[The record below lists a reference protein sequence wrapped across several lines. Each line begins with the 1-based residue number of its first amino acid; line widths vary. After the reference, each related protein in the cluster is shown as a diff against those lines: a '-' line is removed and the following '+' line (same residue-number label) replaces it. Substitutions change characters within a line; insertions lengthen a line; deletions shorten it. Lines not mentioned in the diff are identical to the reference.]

1 MVVNIFSKID
11 TFFIKLFFCFLF
23 AFLCCSCSSRFE
35 NGGIEPV
42 NEEKYDYKGKDITP
56 ELIDSVYVLYDK
68 ALRTSQKVV
77 YANSLMKMIDDAES
91 LDTVFVIDKSMSRTI
106 MDFYVHYAMMYY
118 YYHNTMYL
126 KASEYL
132 SEVET
137 NIDKVSDVTLKS
149 DICSLIGALYCRN
162 GDVYKSMEYFKKCYE
177 IDFKLDDLERISSDL
192 NNIANLCVISKQF
205 NAAEYYILDAID
217 IERKLRR
224 ADKLAIRLATAS
236 TVYLK
241 LNRPEDALRYIYES
255 LNIEKLNGRENMVA
269 VRKSQLADIY
279 INMNM
284 IDQADEILLEA
295 LPVLEKSTNRNSL
308 AIVFCQL
315 GEVSLKKNKLHD
327 AEKFL
332 LSAVEISKNIGS
344 LYIERRAVKD
354 LYLVKKDFSP
364 VVALQYL
371 EQYTV
376 FSDSIFKEDLSQTMS
391 MFQALYNN
399 VELDKQNK
407 IEKSRNHTILF
418 VSIVVVTLLVM
429 FIIFLFFML
438 RVHTKEKKQMKAME
452 DMRSKFFSNIT
463 HEFRTPLTVILGV
476 AHQMVNECNFND
488 SQMRAMHDV
497 YHQGD
502 VLLNLV
508 DKLIDVSKIK
518 SGVDNSEFYNGNV
531 VEYLKVIVSYFESYA
546 AQKEIDISFASSK
559 QVINMDFVPDYLSK
573 IIQILVG
580 NALINSQK
588 NGNVYITVQEK
599 KKNLL
604 LVISDNGDGIDSETL
619 QHLFDDFYYDGNF
632 GTIGRSVEF
641 SLVKQIV
648 LAFKGNVVVKSALG
662 QGSVFLISLP
672 LRHGKGNYKPFAVED
687 INNKGIF
694 IDNRD
699 FDADID
705 KELCDNKYSP
715 VILVVDDNK
724 DVKRFI
730 GSQLRDKYNVYYAK
744 NGREG
749 LERAR
754 EILPDIIIS
763 DVDMPEM
770 DGFEF
775 CKAVRSEDSIA
786 HTSFLLVSAIDS
798 NADRIKANDVG
809 ADDFLLKP
817 FDIDELRSDVAS
829 MLKRKAV
836 LRENF
841 LKSVIDNA
849 SADGNVTPIDT
860 DNASKADKEFI
871 KKMVDV
877 VYKQMDQGY
886 VDIELIAKM
895 FDVSTKQLSR
905 RVFTITGDTLS
916 AYVLKIRISKAK
928 LMLKNNL
935 DMSIGDI
942 AMKCGFEDNAHFT
955 RSFKK
960 ITNETPSQYR
970 KVNV

>member
-1 MVVNIFSKID
+1 MNIIRILD
-11 TFFIKLFFCFLF
+11 TVFFKLLFCSLF
-23 AFLCCSCSSRFE
+23 AFLCYSCSSRYE
-35 NGGIEPV
+35 NEGNELV
-42 NEEKYDYKGKDITP
+42 NEEKYNYYSKDITP
-56 ELIDSVYVLYDK
+56 ELIDSVYGLYDK
-68 ALRTSQKVV
+68 ASRTSQKVA
-77 YANSLMKMIDDAES
+77 YANALTKMISDVEA
-91 LDTVFVIDKSMSRTI
+91 LDTIVVIDKNMPGTTI
-106 MDFYVHYAMMYY
+106 DLYVHYAMVSYY
-118 YYHNTMYL
+118 YYNTMYS

-132 SEVET
+132 SVLEN
-137 NIDKVSDVTLKS
+137 NIGSVSDVILKS
-149 DICSLIGALYCRN
+149 NICSLIGALYCRN
-162 GDVYKSMEYFKKCYE
+162 GDVYKSMEYFKQCYD

-192 NNIANLCVISKQF
+192 NNIANLCVMSKQF
-205 NAAEYYILDAID
+205 DAAEYYILDAID

-241 LNRPEDALRYIYES
+241 LGNPEEALRYIYEA
-255 LNIEKLNGRENMVA
+255 LNIEKLNGRENKVA
-269 VRKSQLADIY
+269 VRKSQLANIY
-279 INMNM
+279 IEMNM
-284 IDQADEILLEA
+284 IDEAEEILLEA
-295 LPVLEKSTNRNSL
+295 LPVLEKSTNKNSL
-308 AIVFCQL
+308 AIVLCQL
-315 GEVSLKKNKLHD
+315 GEVSLKKKKLNE
-327 AEKFL
+327 AEKYF
-332 LSAVEISKNIGS
+332 LSALEISKSIGS
-344 LYIERRAVKD
+344 LYLEKRAVKD

-364 VVALQYL
+364 VSALHYL
-371 EQYTV
+371 EQYTA
-376 FSDSIFKEDLSQTMS
+376 FSDSLFKEDLSQTMS

-407 IEKSRNHTILF
+407 IEKSRTHTVIY
-418 VSIVVVTLLVM
+418 VSIVVVFLLIM
-429 FIIFLFFML
+429 FIFFLFIML
-438 RVHTKEKKQMKAME
+438 RMHTKAKKQMKAME

-476 AHQMVNECNFND
+476 AHQMEEECNFND
-488 SQMRAMHDV
+488 SQLRAMQGV

-502 VLLNLV
+502 VMLHLI
-508 DKLIDVSKIK
+508 DKLIDVSKIN
-518 SGVDNSEFYNGNV
+518 SSVDNSEFYHGNV
-531 VEYLKVIVSYFESYA
+531 VEYLKVVVSYFDSYA

-559 QVINMDFVPDYLSK
+559 HVINMDFVPDYLSK
-573 IIQILVG
+573 IIQVLVG
-580 NALINSQK
+580 NALKYIQK
-588 NGNVYITVQEK
+588 NGNIYITVQEK

-604 LVISDNGDGIDSETL
+604 LVISDNGDGFDSDTL

-632 GTIGRSVEF
+632 GTIGRSVDF

-648 LAFKGNVVVKSALG
+648 LAFKGNIVVKSALG

-672 LRHGKGNYKPFAVED
+672 LHHGKGKYKPFSVEEF
-687 INNKGIF
+687 NNQGIF
-694 IDNRD
+694 MDNRD

-705 KELCDNKYSP
+705 REPCVDQYSP

-730 GSQLRDKYNVYYAK
+730 GSQLRDKYNVFYAK
-744 NGREG
+744 NGSEG

-775 CKAVRSEDSIA
+775 CKAVRSEDSLA
-786 HTSFLLVSAIDS
+786 HISFLLVSAIDS
-798 NADRIKANDVG
+798 DAERIKANDVG

-817 FDIDELRSDVAS
+817 FNIDELRSDVAS

-836 LRENF
+836 LREN
-841 LKSVIDNA
+841 LIKSVLDNA
-849 SADGNVTPIDT
+849 QPDGNATHIDV

-877 VYKQMDQGY
+877 VYKQMDEGY

-895 FDVSTKQLSR
+895 FDIGTKQLSR

-942 AMKCGFEDNAHFT
+942 AMKCGFDDNAHFT

-970 KVNV
+970 KINV